1 MMVILHV
8 KQSED
13 HQFLYD
19 CAGSR
24 YVDDAIQDIVLIS
37 NLQKKIKHLKEQG
50 ELLASYGPAKD
61 PAQDDDSDD
70 DVDSPQCSSS
80 VKPRGPFYT
89 RDPSSKRTGEAC
101 DPEVAEKLTEA
112 LAEMEA
118 RASKTQVEGKIP
130 LTVDMLKEGINL
142 VRGAVMI
149 CYPMGLPQYDPFQQE
164 LNGAYA
170 GKDVL
175 DPDTA
180 SMWWAG
186 KEFIRDMKVS
196 DHVGKNEKTKVIVK
210 LQSKGQGA
218 PAREP
223 PVDAETQKAMMAWYY
238 KKQEEQKRMSVDEDD
253 AYVNS
258 EWANPKALKSALHRM
273 PKVGLR

>member
-1 MMVILHV
+1 MVILHV
-8 KQSED
+8 KQSDEQ
-13 HQFLYD
+13 QFLYD

-24 YVDDAIQDIVLIS
+24 YVDEVIRDIVLIC
-37 NLQKKIKHLKEQG
+37 NLLKKIKHLKEQG

-61 PAQDDDSDD
+61 PAIEDDDSDD
-70 DVDSPQCSSS
+70 EVEKPQCSSS

-89 RDPSSKRTGEAC
+89 RDPSGKRTGEAC
-101 DPEVAEKLTEA
+101 DPEIAEKLTQA

-118 RASKTQVEGKIP
+118 RASKTQVEDKIS
-130 LTVDMLKEGINL
+130 LTVSRLKESIDL

-149 CYPMGLPQYDPFQQE
+149 CYPMGLPQYDPVQQE
-164 LNGAYA
+164 LNGAYM
-170 GKDVL
+170 GKDAL
-175 DPDTA
+175 DPDATT
-180 SMWWAG
+180 MWWAG
-186 KEFIRDMKVS
+186 KEFMRDLKVS

-238 KKQEEQKRMSVDEDD
+238 RRQEEEKHLSVDEDD
-253 AYVNS
+253 AYANS
-258 EWANPKALKSALHRM
+258 EWANPRALKSALHRM
-273 PKVGLR
+273 PNVALR

>member
-19 CAGSR
+19 CVGSR
-24 YVDDAIQDIVLIS
+24 YVDDAIRDIVLIS

-70 DVDSPQCSSS
+70 DVESPQRSSS
-80 VKPRGPFYT
+80 VKLRGPFYT
-89 RDPSSKRTGEAC
+89 RDPSNKRTGEAC

-118 RASKTQVEGKIP
+118 RASKTQVEGKIS
-130 LTVDMLKEGINL
+130 LTVAMLKEGIDL

-175 DPDTA
+175 DPDTT

-196 DHVGKNEKTKVIVK
+196 DHVGKNEKTK
-210 LQSKGQGA
+210 
-218 PAREP
+218 
-223 PVDAETQKAMMAWYY
+223 PVDAETQKAMMTWYY
-238 KKQEEQKRMSVDEDD
+238 KKKEEQKRMSVDEDD

-273 PKVGLR
+273 PKIGLR